1 MWSRN
6 WEKWLSRWSGE
17 RTCSKTWET
26 AGKHVYPRPFI
37 PHSLIIQLF
46 QTLSARGF
54 ASLVAGNT
62 PPPPQ
67 FFSRNPPCLMYA
79 PEDPV
84 PEGRCMC
91 RIQQLQAHVGRFTF
105 ASRNRSRAN
114 GQGAMNPGG
123 KRHPLP
129 CLLRRG
135 AWRRG
140 CSVSALMSHDGRVLR
155 EDPAVGDGDAVA
167 TTPIRC
173 RICPLERRERSEARS

>member
-1 MWSRN
+1 MFENMGDCRQARVSQTIYPSFPHNSAVPNLVRKRFCLSCSR
-6 WEKWLSRWSGE
+6 
-17 RTCSKTWET
+17 
-26 AGKHVYPRPFI
+26 KH
-37 PHSLIIQLF
+37 
-46 QTLSARGF
+46 A
-54 ASLVAGNT
+54 
-62 PPPPQ
+62 PPPQ